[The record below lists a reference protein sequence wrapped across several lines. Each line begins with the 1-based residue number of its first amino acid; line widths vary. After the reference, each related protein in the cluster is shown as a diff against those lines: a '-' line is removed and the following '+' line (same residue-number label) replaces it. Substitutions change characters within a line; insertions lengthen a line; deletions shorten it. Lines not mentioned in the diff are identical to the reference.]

1 MPGFVQLPVIFS
13 RSSALTPRRNHDLDS
28 GLFQGLNEGACQ
40 SLGDA
45 QTAMARAGTWLSL
58 AAMAGYQVV
67 NRSRSVP
74 SRALVRVCRSRWA
87 PCFDHCI
94 CCFLAKRRLTMRL
107 TVGSANAVETRSPL
121 NQRSL

>member
-1 MPGFVQLPVIFS
+1 MTVRCLLRDKGRHWLLARPGVVLSEV
-13 RSSALTPRRNHDLDS
+13 T
-28 GLFQGLNEGACQ
+28 GACQ
-40 SLGDA
+40 SLGAA

-94 CCFLAKRRLTMRL
+94 CCFLAKRRLITRL
-107 TVGSANAVETRSPL
+107 TVDSANAVEIRSPL

>member
-1 MPGFVQLPVIFS
+1 MEPPPEPGFPATLCRWVGEIVQ
-13 RSSALTPRRNHDLDS
+13 SSPEGTRLTLLELII
-28 GLFQGLNEGACQ
+28 GAGACQ

-94 CCFLAKRRLTMRL
+94 SSTTASAVSWRS
-107 TVGSANAVETRSPL
+107 VG
-121 NQRSL
+121 